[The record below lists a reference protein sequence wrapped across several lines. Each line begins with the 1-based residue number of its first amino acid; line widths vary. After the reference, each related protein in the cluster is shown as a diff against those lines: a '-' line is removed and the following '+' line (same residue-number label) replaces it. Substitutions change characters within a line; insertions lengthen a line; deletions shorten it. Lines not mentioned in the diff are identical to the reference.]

1 MPKFQDMTVWRQADL
16 LMQPA
21 FIRLVANI
29 GKQLEQ
35 STWRGQYE
43 DVLVWEEGV
52 DEATKARVLQLR
64 NDLEQASN
72 ASAEPDPEAITDIE
86 HTLATLPSPYPGYQ
100 LRLTQGSHQICVD
113 LWELCYRVCF
123 RDYDL
128 ASGTSR
134 NRGFG
139 QPPSQGVEV
148 DKALFDETG
157 DVDWNRLDDKAKS
170 LVDGIFAN
178 LPA

>member
-1 MPKFQDMTVWRQADL
+1 MPKFQDMTVWRQAEM

-21 FIRLVANI
+21 FIRLIANI

-35 STWRGQYE
+35 STWKGQYE

-52 DEATKARVLQLR
+52 DEATKAKVLQLR
-64 NDLEQASN
+64 KDLEQASMN
-72 ASAEPDPEAITDIE
+72 AAETAPDTIADIE
-86 HTLATLPSPYPGYQ
+86 RTLATLPSPFPGYQ
-100 LRLTQGSHQICVD
+100 LCLTQGTHQICVD
-113 LWELCYRVCF
+113 LWELCYRICF
-123 RDYDL
+123 RDYDIT
-128 ASGTSR
+128 SGTSR

-148 DKALFDETG
+148 DKTLFDETG
-157 DVDWNRLDDKAKS
+157 DVDWHRLDDKTKS

-178 LPA
+178 LPN